1 MLAIFAALDFLRYL
15 KEIKDHEVIIDQ
27 DFTAKPGHLTRHP
40 YFNPYSSHIDS
51 RVLAIWNSITP
62 VPFFS

>member
-27 DFTAKPGHLTRHP
+27 DVNNFFDYIRKKFFLK
-40 YFNPYSSHIDS
+40 YYI
-51 RVLAIWNSITP
+51 
-62 VPFFS
+62 FFSESTY